1 VKNNNKFKFVNKRY
15 LNKPNYQKL
24 KLMFSRRFKSK
35 QNYEKT
41 LTIRDNSD
49 SVDSA
54 DSVVEDLRFKK
65 KVPYKI
71 QNRISIP

>member
-1 VKNNNKFKFVNKRY
+1 VNKRY
-15 LNKPNYQKL
+15 INKPNYK
-24 KLMFSRRFKSK
+24 KSKFMFSRRFKSK